1 MKHGYGHVDNFKMS
15 TESVG
20 KATCYG
26 VKTNPKKGK
35 QDRKTQKVGIIY
47 PMTKG
52 LLITMQ
58 TSL

>member
-1 MKHGYGHVDNFKMS
+1 MKHGYGYVDNFNMS
-15 TESVG
+15 TASVG

-26 VKTNPKKGK
+26 VKTSPKKGK
-35 QDRKTQKVGIIY
+35 QDRKAQKIGIIY
-47 PMTKG
+47 PMIKY